1 MGSVVVLAA
10 ILVVQP
16 PALKSHPPTEA
27 ASGLPVRTVRN
38 VEWTMPA
45 ARKIAWSTF
54 TAEAGNDWQV
64 YWDAETGVP
73 GRIFGAGIPAPG
85 VMASDA
91 PAERFARAFLSRH
104 IDLLAPGSQ
113 PSDFVLVSNRV
124 DSGMRTVGFQQYHA
138 GLRVL
143 DGQVSFRFKSDRLFV
158 IASEALP
165 DVATHAVRARAT
177 NARSLAQAWV
187 GDDFGTET
195 VVRSDDAKP
204 VILALVRGK
213 GSIEYRVV
221 TRVTVDAPRVPGR
234 FDVYLDAETGTPVAR
249 KQTLRFA
256 TGTLEFHVPDR
267 WYGGAHVELPA
278 RLANL
283 TVDGVA
289 VTTDANG
296 VFTYTG
302 AANPTISPGL
312 SGTLVTIQNVG
323 GSLATANLSLSSSGV
338 ATWDLS
344 SDEFGDAQLTAFIA
358 TETAKRWVKGVD
370 PAFTWA
376 DGNSIAQVNVN
387 QTCNAN
393 SDGDNTH
400 FFRAGMDR
408 TGMLNCANTGRI
420 TDVVYHETG
429 HSIHSHTIIPGVGS
443 EGDGSLGE
451 GQADYVAMTITN
463 DHAMGVGFF
472 VGSTMALRDSDPPDH
487 EYSWPA
493 DVGEIHDTGM
503 IFSGAMWDL
512 RKALIAKLGMTAG
525 VAHSDHLFHEA
536 LRRAVDIPSTYAE
549 ILAADDDDGNLANG
563 TPNLCEINGAF
574 APHGLVPPSGD
585 LGVII
590 NLPTRDNYKVTVN
603 ATPSSICHLTSVQSM
618 KLTYQVRGMPTTA
631 GMADMTATGNDWS
644 ASIPMQADGT
654 VMNYAVDV
662 TLANGTVY
670 HFPNN
675 LADPMY
681 EMYVG
686 TVHPIYCTDFEGATE
701 PSGWTHGVTTGTM
714 DQWQWGPLATMA
726 NSPDPKQAFS
736 GSKVYGQDLGGA
748 SDNGDYVSDTTSFLM
763 SPVVDT
769 MGYQT
774 VRLQYRRWLTCEQG
788 FYDHANIYSNN
799 MKLWTNVADGM
810 NGSKHMLDAE
820 WRFQDLDLT
829 PTVMNGQVQVKFEL
843 QSDPGLEFGG
853 WTLDDFCIVGIGGGP
868 PMPDGG
874 AGSGGSGGSGGSSGS
889 MNADSGCGCQVGKKA
904 ESPSAGLLI
913 ALILLARGR
922 RGRGAARSARRPAS
936 AGR

>member
-1 MGSVVVLAA
+1 MQLLFAA
-10 ILVVQP
+10 IFVVQP
-16 PALKSHPPTEA
+16 PTLKNHPSFEA
-27 ASGLPVRTVRN
+27 ASGLPVRAQRN
-38 VEWTMPA
+38 VEWVMPA
-45 ARKIAWSTF
+45 ARKTAWAAF
-54 TAEAGNDWQV
+54 TAEAGGDWQV

-85 VMASDA
+85 VMKSDA
-91 PAERFARAFLSRH
+91 AAERFARAFLSRH

-113 PSDFVLVSNRV
+113 PTDFALVSNRV
-124 DSGMRTVGFQQYHA
+124 DDGMRTVGFEQYHA

-143 DGQVSFRFKSDRLFV
+143 DGQVSFRFKNDRLFV
-158 IASEALP
+158 IGSEALP
-165 DVATHAVRARAT
+165 DVTAHAVTARAT
-177 NARSLAQAWV
+177 AARSLAQAWI
-187 GDDFGTET
+187 GDDFGTQAA
-195 VVRSDDAKP
+195 VLADDPKP

-213 GSIEYRVV
+213 GAIEYRVV

-234 FDVYLDAETGTPVAR
+234 FDVFLDAETGTPVGR
-249 KQTLRFA
+249 RQTLRFS
-256 TGTLEFHVPDR
+256 TGTLQFNVPDR
-267 WYGGAHVELPA
+267 WYGATRQGQPA
-278 RLANL
+278 RLDNL

-289 VTTDANG
+289 VATDASG
-296 VFTYTG
+296 VFNFASATSASVT
-302 AANPTISPGL
+302 PTL
-312 SGTLVTIQNVG
+312 SGTVVSIQNAG
-323 GSLATANLSLSSSGV
+323 GALATANLSVSPSGTAV
-338 ATWDLS
+338 WDLS

-358 TETAKRWVKGVD
+358 TETAKRWIKVVD

-376 DGNSIAQVNVN
+376 DGNSIAEVNVN

-393 SDGDNTH
+393 SDGQNTH
-400 FFRAGMDR
+400 FFRAGASR
-408 TGMLNCANTGRI
+408 TGNLNCGNTGRI

-429 HSIHSHTIIPGVGS
+429 HSIHNHTIIQGVGS

-463 DHAMGVGFF
+463 DHAMGLGFF
-472 VGSTMALRDSDPPDH
+472 VDTPNMALRDSDPPDR
-487 EYSWPA
+487 EYKWP
-493 DVGEIHDTGM
+493 DDIGEIHATGM

-549 ILAADDDDGNLANG
+549 IVAADDDDGNLANG

-585 LGVII
+585 LGVVIS
-590 NLPTRDNYKVTVN
+590 LPTRDGFKITVN
-603 ATPSSICHLTSVQSM
+603 AAPSAICRITNVQSM
-618 KLTYQVRGMPTTA
+618 KLSYQVRGMAATA
-631 GMADMTATGNDWS
+631 GMADMTAAGNDWS
-644 ASIPMQADGT
+644 ATIPSQPDGT

-662 TLANGTVY
+662 TLANGTLF
-670 HFPNN
+670 HFPSN

-686 TVHPIYCTDFEGATE
+686 TVHPIYCTDFEGAAE
-701 PSGWTHGVTTGTM
+701 PAGWTHGVTKGTQ
-714 DQWQWGPLATMA
+714 DQWQWGVLQSQTS
-726 NSPDPKQAFS
+726 SPDPKQAFS

-748 SDNGDYVSDTTSFLM
+748 TDNGAYVSDTTSFLQ
-763 SPVVDT
+763 SPMIDT

-788 FYDHANIYSNN
+788 FYDHANIYANGTQ
-799 MKLWTNVADGM
+799 LWTNPPDGM

-829 PTVMNGQVQVKFEL
+829 PTVANGKVQVKFEL
-843 QSDPGLEFGG
+843 ASDPGLEFGG
-853 WTLDDFCIVGIGGGP
+853 WTIDDFCIVGIGGGP

-874 AGSGGSGGSGGSSGS
+874 AGSGGGSGGAGGSSG
-889 MNADSGCGCQVGKKA
+889 MNADSGCGCQVGRKA
-904 ESPSAGLLI
+904 DSPSAGLLI
-913 ALILLARGR
+913 ALILLIRGR
-922 RGRGAARSARRPAS
+922 RGRAAARSARRPAS
-936 AGR
+936 AAR